1 MKKMKMGTDG
11 VKIKK
16 DNIQYIAKHLQRK
29 KIASPSKEK
38 QIINDPKRI

>member
-16 DNIQYIAKHLQRK
+16 DNIQNSQA
-29 KIASPSKEK
+29 PSKK
-38 QIINDPKRI
+38 KDRIN

>member
-16 DNIQYIAKHLQRK
+16 DNIQNSQAHLQRK
-29 KIASPSKEK
+29 KIESTSKEQ
-38 QIINDPKRI
+38 QIIHDTKRI

>member
-16 DNIQYIAKHLQRK
+16 DNIQYIA
-29 KIASPSKEK
+29 STFKEK
-38 QIINDPKRI
+38 NRIN